1 MSFKTSRFLRSAELL
16 KTAAKIGARELLSSS
31 PSSRIAQAKAIVES
45 LSQLKGAAMKAGQLL
60 SLELDDYF
68 PPEAIEIL
76 SVLQKA
82 ADPHPFSDINAVV
95 NKELSKEQREKIKFL
110 NEKPMAS
117 ASIGQ
122 IHRAKVDGKDVVL
135 KIQYAGVENS
145 IDSDLKIL
153 KNLFKSLAALTG
165 RKMDLDP
172 MFAEF
177 KSVLEDEV
185 NFLKEMAYLQKYK
198 TRAGE
203 LGKAFHLPT
212 VYPDLSTKKVLTMSF
227 EEGLSLKD
235 WLVTKPSLK
244 KREELAH
251 LMLNLFVHE
260 FFKWGLV
267 QTDPNFGNFLIRD
280 EGENIILVLLD
291 FGATKEYSPQLISD
305 YQKFLKS
312 VETFQAQTVIQEAIR
327 FGLIDPRE
335 SSETQ
340 GALLELIFL
349 AAQPIKNPGAFEFND
364 KEFLVKAQDIGRRFT
379 AGLKYSAPPH
389 KIMFLHRKLGGLY
402 SFLKK
407 LDVAID
413 IGPYW
418 DQATRKN

>member
-1 MSFKTSRFLRSAELL
+1 
-16 KTAAKIGARELLSSS
+16 
-31 PSSRIAQAKAIVES
+31 
-45 LSQLKGAAMKAGQLL
+45 MKAGQLL

-82 ADPHPFSDINAVV
+82 ADPHPFSEIQAVLRR
-95 NKELSKEQREKIKFL
+95 EFSKDQQAQIKQL

-153 KNLFKSLAALTG
+153 KNLFKSLFLLTG

-185 NFLKEMAYLQKYK
+185 NFLKEMEYLQKYQIK
-198 TRAGE
+198 ARA
-203 LGKAFHLPT
+203 LGGAFHLPS
-212 VYPDLSTKKVLTMSF
+212 VLPELSSKKVLTMSF

-235 WLVTKPSLK
+235 WLATKPSLT
-244 KREELAH
+244 KREDLAH

-280 EGENIILVLLD
+280 DGKNIILVLLD
-291 FGATKEYSPQLISD
+291 FGATKEYSPQLIAD
-305 YQKFLKS
+305 YQNFLKS

-335 SSETQ
+335 SAETQ
-340 GALLELIFL
+340 GVFLELIFL
-349 AAQPIKNPGAFEFND
+349 AAQPIKNPGLFQFSD

-418 DQATRKN
+418 DQAIRKN